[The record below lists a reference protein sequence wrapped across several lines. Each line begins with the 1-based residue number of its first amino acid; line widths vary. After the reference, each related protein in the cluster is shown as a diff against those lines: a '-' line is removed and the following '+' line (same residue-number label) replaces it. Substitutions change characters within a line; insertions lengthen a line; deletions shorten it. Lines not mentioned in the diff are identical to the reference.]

1 MVEDPHQRLA
11 SLAILRI
18 GLKVITNSNET
29 PWSQVIIQRND
40 EVEESK
46 KQDYQIHGGS
56 GTKHGV
62 HTHGACSSDSK

>member
-11 SLAILRI
+11 FLAIFRI
-18 GLKVITNSNET
+18 GLKVTNSNET
-29 PWSQVIIQRND
+29 LWSQVIIQRND

-62 HTHGACSSDSK
+62 HTHGAWSIVSK